1 MRRHQF
7 IFKWSKGENIA
18 RQLYSSSFADFTPD
32 TLTRIICITKFL
44 IKRINL
50 IPAHWWKE
58 KNVYY
63 NQIVKR
69 WVYVKK
75 GTIDTQWKALNRYS
89 CCAKFLLLTFTIFSS
104 ATIFLLI
111 FQHPPTCSRRT
122 IRKNCVSGQEAECFI
137 SEKEANVVIN
147 ATPNNPRAVT

>member
-1 MRRHQF
+1 M
-7 IFKWSKGENIA
+7 
-18 RQLYSSSFADFTPD
+18 
-32 TLTRIICITKFL
+32 
-44 IKRINL
+44 
-50 IPAHWWKE
+50 KE
-58 KNVYY
+58 KIVYY

-104 ATIFLLI
+104 TTIFLLI
-111 FQHPPTCSRRT
+111 FQHPPNCSRRT
-122 IRKNCVSGQEAECFI
+122 IRKNCVVAKRPNVLFQ
-137 SEKEANVVIN
+137 KRRPNVVIN